1 MSYLASFEGK
11 YPKNL
16 FNKSV
21 VASDNQTLIGHVAK
35 ETNELIVVF
44 SESDRKV
51 RFDIPKSEITFTGS
65 SVVMNNNTADI
76 QKYKVYRDTPLPQDN
91 KSMIPTAAAQKEDV
105 NQILSDE
112 SSSSNTKEKESS
124 ATTTTSAAKLLLQQ
138 ISIRKEVKEEATAK
152 IPVQTATKAKT
163 KEAIPT
169 TTTTTTT
176 TTTAVPRS
184 NYTTINK
191 VQQEKIQQPGPIRA
205 TTTTAQ
211 LPKEPSNAT
220 TTTIPEDR
228 SSLTN
233 KKEEEK
239 QKEAI
244 ATSKKEEAIM
254 PKVLA
259 VPSEQAT
266 NETSRLMDKP
276 PITKEESKISPA
288 SSSSTPSS
296 STIPSSETTPTNVSV
311 EKEPSEKIV
320 EEEAVETAVEKAVT
334 KAETE
339 EAASSTLRNMKIQQQ
354 HQEQSREQGTK
365 EQTLSHVETEEEEE
379 EEAVPPNVEVTLKP
393 PHNIEFSPPISA
405 VNVPKALE
413 ESGTSTT
420 ERKARQD
427 KQHFTNELFPITTIM
442 ALWQYSIIDGIDIC
456 NEFATNVAKA
466 AEYWFD
472 VFWNPAARRKEER
485 KEKVIVR

>member
-124 ATTTTSAAKLLLQQ
+124 ATTATSAAKLLLLQQ

-152 IPVQTATKAKT
+152 IPVQTATKVKT
-163 KEAIPT
+163 KEAIP
-169 TTTTTTT
+169 

-205 TTTTAQ
+205 TTTTTAQ
-211 LPKEPSNAT
+211 LPKEPSNATT

-244 ATSKKEEAIM
+244 AISKKEEAIM

-379 EEAVPPNVEVTLKP
+379 EAVPPNVEVTLKP

-427 KQHFTNELFPITTIM
+427 KQQFTNELFPITTIM

-472 VFWNPAARRKEER
+472 IFWNPAARRKEER

>member
-124 ATTTTSAAKLLLQQ
+124 ATTTTTSAAKLLLQQ
-138 ISIRKEVKEEATAK
+138 TSIRKEVKEEATAK

-163 KEAIPT
+163 KEAIP
-169 TTTTTTT
+169 TTTT

-205 TTTTAQ
+205 TTTTTAQ
-211 LPKEPSNAT
+211 LIKEPSNATT

-244 ATSKKEEAIM
+244 ATSKEEVIR

-266 NETSRLMDKP
+266 NEPSALMEAERL
-276 PITKEESKISPA
+276 ITKEESKISPA
-288 SSSSTPSS
+288 SSSSTPSP
-296 STIPSSETTPTNVSV
+296 TIPLSEATPTNVLV
-311 EKEPSEKIV
+311 EEEASEKIV

-365 EQTLSHVETEEEEE
+365 EQTLSHVETEEEE
-379 EEAVPPNVEVTLKP
+379 AVPPNVEVTLKP

-427 KQHFTNELFPITTIM
+427 KRHFTNELFPLTTIM

-485 KEKVIVR
+485 KEKVVVR

>member
-65 SVVMNNNTADI
+65 SVVMNNTADI

-124 ATTTTSAAKLLLQQ
+124 ATTTSSADKLLLQQ
-138 ISIRKEVKEEATAK
+138 TSIRKEGKEEEDTAK
-152 IPVQTATKAKT
+152 IPAKTATKAKT
-163 KEAIPT
+163 KEAIP
-169 TTTTTTT
+169 

-205 TTTTAQ
+205 TTTTTAQ

-288 SSSSTPSS
+288 SSSSTIPSS
-296 STIPSSETTPTNVSV
+296 SSTPSSETTPTNVSV

-339 EAASSTLRNMKIQQQ
+339 EAASTKSGDMKIQQQ

-365 EQTLSHVETEEEEE
+365 EQTLSHVETEEKQEEE
-379 EEAVPPNVEVTLKP
+379 ETVPPNVEVTLKP

-413 ESGTSTT
+413 KSGTSST
-420 ERKARQD
+420 EGSARKD
-427 KQHFTNELFPITTIM
+427 KPYFSNDLFPLTTIM

-456 NEFATNVAKA
+456 NEFATNAAKA

-485 KEKVIVR
+485 KEKVVVR

>member
-124 ATTTTSAAKLLLQQ
+124 AATTTSAAKLLLQQ

-169 TTTTTTT
+169 TTTTT
-176 TTTAVPRS
+176 AVPRS

-211 LPKEPSNAT
+211 LPKEPSNATTT

-276 PITKEESKISPA
+276 PITKEENKISPA
-288 SSSSTPSS
+288 PSSSTSSS

-354 HQEQSREQGTK
+354 HQEQSREQGTE
-365 EQTLSHVETEEEEE
+365 EQTLLHVETEE

-466 AEYWFD
+466 AEYWLTSFGTRQQEEKK
-472 VFWNPAARRKEER
+472 NEKRR
-485 KEKVIVR
+485 